1 MGLIDASGAERSIQT
16 MRLVFLGTP
25 QFAVPTLEALLS
37 AGHIISAV
45 FTQPD
50 RPKGRGREVAES
62 PVKQTAVAHG
72 LSLYQPERIRRHENV
87 DLLRQINPDATVV
100 VGYGQIIPQSII
112 DIPRH
117 GILNVHASLL
127 PKYRGAAPIQWA
139 IANGETVTG
148 VTIMRID
155 AGLDT
160 GEMLLH
166 ESTPIG
172 ADETA
177 PELGARLA
185 VSGASLLVRAL
196 ADLEAG
202 RSVAVKQ
209 KDAEASLAPILRKE
223 DGLIDWSRSASQI
236 YNRLRGFTPWPG
248 VYTFFRGQPLQIA
261 SARIAAPVNSLPA
274 ATLHAEQKR
283 LFAGCGR
290 DSALELV
297 EVQLPGKKRMPVDA
311 FLNGYHLTKNEILG
325 VRSEEMQS

>member
-1 MGLIDASGAERSIQT
+1 VEACRPFQT
-16 MRLVFLGTP
+16 MRIVFLGTP

-37 AGHIISAV
+37 AGHTITAV

-50 RPKGRGREVAES
+50 RPKGRGRELAES
-62 PVKQTAVAHG
+62 PVKQVALAHG
-72 LSLYQPERIRRHENV
+72 LALFQPERIRRSENV
-87 DLLRQINPDATVV
+87 DLLRQINPDVMVV

-172 ADETA
+172 AEETA
-177 PELGARLA
+177 PEVGARLA
-185 VSGASLLVRAL
+185 VSGAALLVRAL
-196 ADLEAG
+196 TDIEAG

-209 KDAEASLAPILRKE
+209 NDADASLAPILKKE
-223 DGLIDWSRSASQI
+223 DGLIDWSQSARQI

-248 VYTFFRGQPLQIA
+248 AYTFFRGLPLQIA
-261 SARIAAPVNSLPA
+261 GARVAGSIPSLPA
-274 ATLHAEQKR
+274 AILHPETKR
-283 LFAGCGR
+283 LFVGCGHG
-290 DSALELV
+290 SALELID
-297 EVQLPGKKRMPVDA
+297 VQLPGKKRMPVDA
-311 FLNGYHLTKNEILG
+311 FLNGYHLTKSEMLG
-325 VRSEEMQS
+325 VCSEEMQS

>member
-1 MGLIDASGAERSIQT
+1 
-16 MRLVFLGTP
+16 MRVVFLGTP
-25 QFAVPTLEALLS
+25 QFAVPTLDALLS
-37 AGHIISAV
+37 AGHSISAV
-45 FTQPD
+45 YTQPD
-50 RPKGRGREVAES
+50 RPKGRGRELAQS
-62 PVKQTAVAHG
+62 PVKQAALAHG
-72 LSLYQPERIRRHENV
+72 LSVFQPERIRRPENV
-87 DLLRQINPDATVV
+87 DAIRLMNPDVMVV

-139 IANGETVTG
+139 IANGETATG

-160 GEMLLH
+160 GDMLLH

-172 ADETA
+172 AEEDA
-177 PELGARLA
+177 PELAARLA

-196 ADLEAG
+196 ADIEAG

-209 KDAEASLAPILRKE
+209 NDAEASLAPILKKE
-223 DGLIDWSRSASQI
+223 DGLIDWSQSASQI

-248 VYTFFRGQPLQIA
+248 VYTFFRGLALQIP
-261 SARIAAPVNSLPA
+261 SARVAGSIPSLPV
-274 ATLHAEQKR
+274 ATLHPEQKR
-283 LFAGCGR
+283 LFVGCGH
-290 DSALELV
+290 DSALELID
-297 EVQLPGKKRMPVDA
+297 VQLPGKKRMPVAA
-311 FLNGYHLTKNEILG
+311 FLNGYHLTKNEMLG

>member
-1 MGLIDASGAERSIQT
+1 
-16 MRLVFLGTP
+16 MRVVFLGTP
-25 QFAVPTLEALLS
+25 QFAVPTLESLLS
-37 AGHIISAV
+37 EGHTISAV
-45 FTQPD
+45 LTQPD
-50 RPKGRGREVAES
+50 RPKGRGREVAQS
-62 PVKQTAVAHG
+62 PVKQAALAHG
-72 LSLYQPERIRRHENV
+72 LTLFQPERIRRPENV
-87 DLLRQINPDATVV
+87 APLRQTKPDCMVV

-160 GEMLLH
+160 GEMLLQQ
-166 ESTPIG
+166 STQIG

-177 PELGARLA
+177 PELAARLA

-196 ADLEAG
+196 ADIEYG

-209 KDAEASLAPILRKE
+209 NDAEASLAPILKKE
-223 DGLIDWSRSASQI
+223 DGLIDWSQSAPQI

-248 VYTFFRGQPLQIA
+248 IHTFFRGQPLQIA
-261 SARIAAPVNSLPA
+261 SARVAGSIPRLPV
-274 ATLHAEQKR
+274 ATLHPEEKR
-283 LFAGCGR
+283 LFIGCGQV
-290 DSALELV
+290 SALELI
-297 EVQLPGKKRMPVDA
+297 EVQLPGKKRMPVVA
-311 FLNGYHLTKNEILG
+311 FLNGYHLTKNEMLG
-325 VRSEEMQS
+325 VHSEEIQS